1 MKRER
6 GNPGEESKR
15 NRNPERRSLKGC
27 QGKGKTLAALFGKP
41 WKGKTRELKDY
52 LFCLGGDFKRTLGII
67 VGGFWRPQ
75 GLLGPSMSYYFGR
88 LIPPRI
94 FIHKKTKLF

>member
-1 MKRER
+1 M
-6 GNPGEESKR
+6 PGEGEDPGSPLWKTMEGEDQGT
-15 NRNPERRSLKGC
+15 ERLSF
-27 QGKGKTLAALFGKP
+27 LF
-41 WKGKTRELKDY
+41 
-52 LFCLGGDFKRTLGII
+52 GGDFKRTLGII

-94 FIHKKTKLF
+94 FIQQKAKLF